1 MSARKVPRPPGV
13 KRKAERPK
21 TSTSIPEEKKEP
33 EDILL
38 SDNNDEDE
46 QEDPQDYGLGG
57 YCHIRIGDILNDRYI
72 IIRKL
77 GWGHFSTVWLCY
89 DKKDKRYVAMKVVKS
104 ASHYRYAAQDEVKML
119 QNVYGSSSSNQHHRI
134 IQLLDSFE
142 VPGDHG
148 SHVCMVFDVH
158 GVNLLKLL
166 ISNNYQGLPLRSVK
180 SIIKQVLEGL
190 DYLHTKCNIVH
201 TDIKPENILLCVGD
215 DYPRKLALEA
225 TECLEQCMKGGLK
238 FPRYLVNT
246 SCKRDRTINPLFY
259 KESQSQNHSYLLRK
273 RPKLMDSSEMPEICG
288 EFCNEKKNYSE
299 NVPVDAASIPK
310 EEQIPDPRNEFYDVK
325 VRIGDLGNAC
335 YLNDTLPED
344 AQTRE
349 YRSLEVLLGARYG
362 TPADIWSVACLAFE
376 LATGDFLFKPQK
388 GDGYSKDEDHVAHI
402 MELLGN
408 IPEHIKFSGRYSKD
422 FFTND
427 GHLRNIK
434 IIKPCRLEEVLKTQF
449 KWRSEDAKDFT
460 DFLRPMLEF
469 DPQKRATAA
478 QCLQHSWLRS

>member
-38 SDNNDEDE
+38 SDNNDEE
-46 QEDPQDYGLGG
+46 QRSKIWIGG

-72 IIRKL
+72 VIRKL

-225 TECLEQCMKGGLK
+225 TECLEHLH
-238 FPRYLVNT
+238 F
-246 SCKRDRTINPLFY
+246 
-259 KESQSQNHSYLLRK
+259 
-273 RPKLMDSSEMPEICG
+273 
-288 EFCNEKKNYSE
+288 SE

-335 YLNDTLPED
+335 YL
-344 AQTRE
+344 
-349 YRSLEVLLGARYG
+349 
-362 TPADIWSVACLAFE
+362 
-376 LATGDFLFKPQK
+376 
-388 GDGYSKDEDHVAHI
+388 
-402 MELLGN
+402 
-408 IPEHIKFSGRYSKD
+408 
-422 FFTND
+422 
-427 GHLRNIK
+427 
-434 IIKPCRLEEVLKTQF
+434 
-449 KWRSEDAKDFT
+449 
-460 DFLRPMLEF
+460 
-469 DPQKRATAA
+469 
-478 QCLQHSWLRS
+478 

>member
-38 SDNNDEDE
+38 SDNNDEE
-46 QEDPQDYGLGG
+46 QRSKIWIGG

-72 IIRKL
+72 VIRKL

-148 SHVCMVFDVH
+148 SHV
-158 GVNLLKLL
+158 
-166 ISNNYQGLPLRSVK
+166 
-180 SIIKQVLEGL
+180 LEGL

-225 TECLEQCMKGGLK
+225 TECLEHQ
-238 FPRYLVNT
+238 
-246 SCKRDRTINPLFY
+246 
-259 KESQSQNHSYLLRK
+259 HLLQER
-273 RPKLMDSSEMPEICG
+273 
-288 EFCNEKKNYSE
+288 E
-299 NVPVDAASIPK
+299 N
-310 EEQIPDPRNEFYDVK
+310 N
-325 VRIGDLGNAC
+325 
-335 YLNDTLPED
+335 
-344 AQTRE
+344 
-349 YRSLEVLLGARYG
+349 
-362 TPADIWSVACLAFE
+362 
-376 LATGDFLFKPQK
+376 
-388 GDGYSKDEDHVAHI
+388 
-402 MELLGN
+402 
-408 IPEHIKFSGRYSKD
+408 
-422 FFTND
+422 
-427 GHLRNIK
+427 
-434 IIKPCRLEEVLKTQF
+434 
-449 KWRSEDAKDFT
+449 
-460 DFLRPMLEF
+460 
-469 DPQKRATAA
+469 
-478 QCLQHSWLRS
+478 